1 MEGDDAR
8 GKASSEKCGSQRTS
22 SGMDTLLLEGL
33 EASRALKPER
43 DSHTV
48 NVHIWKQS
56 WCSEYTVLHQ
66 TGGGKTGKA
75 LPVLMGVRK

>member
-1 MEGDDAR
+1 MERDDAR

-43 DSHTV
+43 LTHSKCAHLEA
-48 NVHIWKQS
+48 KP
-56 WCSEYTVLHQ
+56 VLHQ
-66 TGGGKTGKA
+66 TGGRKTGKA
-75 LPVLMGVRK
+75 PPVLMGVRK